1 MKIRKKQDA
10 AERTAAP
17 SLPVLN
23 NIAGKTDKLLDATS
37 SLSGFDVRLRFVN
50 DRLTDYTSEMRDISQ
65 ANLAVIEETTASMN
79 QVDSTVGDAAALLET
94 VTNSAYNLSERNEQS
109 KQMLDEAVTLKDGV
123 LNDSRE
129 MRDKIEHLADLT
141 VEIERVV
148 ASVQEIATQTNLL
161 ALNASIEAARAGEQG
176 KGFAVVAEEVR
187 KLADDTKVNL
197 ESMRAFVCQVKEA
210 ASESKDSLARALH
223 STDIMGEKIEQVHTT
238 VSGNADLLKDLA
250 REVTRVNADIQAITT
265 STGEINKAMDQNSE
279 DAQRLTEMAA
289 KIAEGA
295 GENAECATAVG
306 EIDDT
311 LSGLARDLFRHLK
324 EGGKTVDPAE
334 FKDVIEKAKQA
345 HTVWTD
351 NLGDMV
357 RQMEAAPLQTNG
369 SRCAFGHFYQ
379 ALEIHNERLIGLW
392 REIGEEHRKFH
403 AMGSDVI
410 GAIKR
415 NDRQKADELYRKAK
429 NMSEELMQKLTQAE
443 NIADQIAQRGESVN

>member
-10 AERTAAP
+10 AERTAAL

-23 NIAGKTDKLLDATS
+23 SIAGKTDKLLDATS
-37 SLSGFDVRLRFVN
+37 SLSGFDVRLHYVN
-50 DRLTDYTSEMRDISQ
+50 DKLTDYTSEMRDISQ

-79 QVDSTVGDAAALLET
+79 QVDSTVGDAAELLAA
-94 VTNSAYNLSERNEQS
+94 VTNSAYHLSERNEQS
-109 KQMLDEAVTLKDGV
+109 KQMLDEAVGLKDGV

-148 ASVQEIATQTNLL
+148 ASVQEIASQTNLL

-187 KLADDTKVNL
+187 KLADDTRANL

-210 ASESKDSLARALH
+210 AAESRDSLARALH

-250 REVTRVNADIQAITT
+250 QEVTRVNADIQAITT

-311 LSGLARDLFRHLK
+311 LSGLARDLFRHLR
-324 EGGKTVDPAE
+324 EGGKTVAPPE
-334 FKDVIEKAKQA
+334 FKNVIQKAKQA
-345 HTVWTD
+345 HKVWTD

-357 RQMEAAPLQTNG
+357 RRMEIAPLQTNG
-369 SRCAFGHFYQ
+369 ARCAFGHFYQ
-379 ALEIHNERLIGLW
+379 ALEIHNESLVGLW

-403 AMGSDVI
+403 AIGNDVI
-410 GAIKR
+410 GTIKR
-415 NDRQKADELYRKAK
+415 NDRQKADELFQKAES
-429 NMSEELMQKLTQAE
+429 MSEELMQKLTQAE
-443 NIADQIAQRGESVN
+443 NIADQIAQRGECVN

>member
-37 SLSGFDVRLRFVN
+37 SLSGFDVRLRYVN
-50 DRLTDYTSEMRDISQ
+50 DRLTDYTAEMRDISQ

-109 KQMLDEAVTLKDGV
+109 KQMLDEAVGLKNGV

-129 MRDKIEHLADLT
+129 MREKIEHLADLT

-197 ESMRAFVCQVKEA
+197 ESMRAFVGQVKEA
-210 ASESKDSLARALH
+210 ASESRDSLARALH
-223 STDIMGEKIEQVHTT
+223 STDMMGEKIEQVHTT

-250 REVTRVNADIQAITT
+250 QEVTRVNADIQAITT
-265 STGEINKAMDQNSE
+265 STGEINKAMEQNSE

-311 LSGLARDLFRHLK
+311 LSGLAKDLFRHLR
-324 EGGKTVDPAE
+324 EGGKTVNPTE
-334 FKDVIEKAKQA
+334 FKNVIEKAKQA
-345 HTVWTD
+345 HKVWTD
-351 NLGDMV
+351 HLGDMV
-357 RQMEAAPLQTNG
+357 RQMETAPLQTNG
-369 SRCAFGHFYQ
+369 ARCAFGHFYQ
-379 ALEIHNERLIGLW
+379 ALEIHNESLTGLW